1 MSGEP
6 TAPDSAPDFACEL
19 NNIRFPSC
27 KKGDMRFTMTV
38 REDSSVLIWA
48 ESKSTKAQWQ
58 LEVKDV
64 TKHGPAG
71 LPANV
76 VFGLLKAIYS
86 YISFQP
92 FDDKT

>member
-1 MSGEP
+1 
-6 TAPDSAPDFACEL
+6 
-19 NNIRFPSC
+19 
-27 KKGDMRFTMTV
+27 MRVTMTV

-64 TKHGPAG
+64 AKHGPDG

-76 VFGLLKAIYS
+76 VFNLLKAK
-86 YISFQP
+86 YIDITFAMI
-92 FDDKT
+92 